1 MSTKGE
7 ELKPVQTTSKG
18 RVVSIFL
25 TTIVLFVCS
34 AGMCIAP
41 SHISISGYPGADSE
55 GKPERDCPRILK
67 RGISCEHVSTFYT
80 PDSPEEVINYFN
92 DSELIYAYD
101 WVDSRGVQHYRFI
114 NTVRPNMDR
123 IGPVCFLVFL
133 SVQIDYVPDKR
144 EGVTITQDLDITIG
158 IPNDQVFYH
167 C

>member
-7 ELKPVQTTSKG
+7 DLKPVRKTSKG
-18 RVVSIFL
+18 RIVSIFL

-67 RGISCEHVSTFYT
+67 KGISCEHVSTFYT

-92 DSELIYAYD
+92 DSGLIYNGD
-101 WVDSRGVQHYRFI
+101 WVDGGGGQHYGFI
-114 NTVRPNMDR
+114 NTARPNMDR
-123 IGPVCFLVFL
+123 IGPVCFLATLMVR
-133 SVQIDYVPDKR
+133 IDYVPDKR
-144 EGVTITQDLDITIG
+144 EGVTIIQDLEITIG
-158 IPNDQVFYH
+158 IPNAQVFYH